1 MLRLTARSPTITYPT
16 MPQKKTP
23 ATRKIKTFRSAPAAA
38 KAAQSK
44 SSYVSLFCG
53 DSIDLLRAMPADSV
67 DLTVTS
73 PPYCMGREYEKSNS
87 VQDFIAAHRVIL
99 PEVVRITRPGG
110 SICWQVGH
118 HISGGG
124 SYPLDY
130 AVFSILHDNTAV
142 TLRNRIVWTF
152 SHGLHGALRFSGRHE
167 TVLWYTKG
175 AEYHFDLDAVRVP
188 QKYPGKRHYK
198 GPLKGEYSG
207 NPKGKNPGD
216 VWNIPNVKGN
226 HIEKVDHPCQFPVA
240 LVQRLVRGLCPAK
253 GLVLDPFMG
262 SGSAGVAA
270 LLEGR
275 RFVGAEIDPDYLVIA
290 KDRIRAA
297 AAGKAR
303 IRPLDRPIHEP
314 NPRSAVA
321 RRPDHFL
328 IN

>member
-1 MLRLTARSPTITYPT
+1 
-16 MPQKKTP
+16 MPKKKLTP
-23 ATRKIKTFRSAPAAA
+23 AKKIKIYRSVSAAA
-38 KAAQSK
+38 KAAKSK
-44 SSYVSLFCG
+44 ASYVSLFSG

-73 PPYCMGREYEKSNS
+73 PPYCMGREYEKSHS
-87 VQDFIAAHRVIL
+87 VDDFIEAHKIIL
-99 PEVVRITRPGG
+99 PEIVRITRPGG

-118 HISGGG
+118 HISAQGA
-124 SYPLDY
+124 YPLDY
-130 AVFSILHDNTAV
+130 AIFSLLQDNEAV

-152 SHGLHGALRFSGRHE
+152 SHGLHGAVRFSGRHE

-175 AEYHFDLDAVRVP
+175 PKYHFDLDAVRVP

-226 HIEKVDHPCQFPVA
+226 HVEKVDHPCQFPVA

-270 LLEGR
+270 ALEGR
-275 RFVGAEIDPDYLVIA
+275 RFVGAELDSDYLAIA
-290 KDRIRAA
+290 RRRIREAF
-297 AAGKAR
+297 AGEAR

-314 NPRSAVA
+314 DPRSAVA
-321 RRPDHFL
+321 RRPEHFL